1 MITPRASFRIALCA
15 VLAALSLVLVTTLA
29 SRPFATG
36 PPSDGD
42 ASAPWSSSQTVL
54 PADLAKELSVSEKS
68 KKPTIICVGFRTLY
82 EGAHVP
88 GAVFHG
94 TASTPQGSAELKA
107 FAQDLPRSANLVLY
121 CGCCPLQHCPN
132 LKPAFTLLRDMGF
145 THLRVLL
152 LPTDFNSDWIEKGY
166 PIEKGK

>member
-1 MITPRASFRIALCA
+1 
-15 VLAALSLVLVTTLA
+15 
-29 SRPFATG
+29 
-36 PPSDGD
+36 
-42 ASAPWSSSQTVL
+42 
-54 PADLAKELSVSEKS
+54 
-68 KKPTIICVGFRTLY
+68 LY

-94 TASTPQGSAELKA
+94 TASTPQGSAGLKA